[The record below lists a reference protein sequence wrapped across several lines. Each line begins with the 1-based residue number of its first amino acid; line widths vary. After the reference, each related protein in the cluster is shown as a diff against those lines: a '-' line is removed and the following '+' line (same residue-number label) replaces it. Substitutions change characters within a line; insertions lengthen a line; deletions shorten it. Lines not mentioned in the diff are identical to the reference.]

1 MCFDSRVVTDFFATN
16 LNIPDWIIDNWN
28 YFLKYFQI
36 FHFKVLTW
44 STKAPSYNPDVEI
57 DIANYINNFQFK
69 IYKPY
74 NYNEDFLRAI

>member
-1 MCFDSRVVTDFFATN
+1 MCFDSRVVTDFIAIN
-16 LNIPDWIIDNWN
+16 LSIPDWIIDNWN

-36 FHFKVLTW
+36 LHFKVLTW
-44 STKAPSYNPDVEI
+44 STKNPVYDPEIEI

-74 NYNEDFLRAI
+74 NYKEDFLRAI